1 VNVNNLP
8 KTSNSSLSVW
18 ADNLLDRSL
27 NWKDV
32 KWLQSI
38 TKLPIILKGILS
50 VEDAILAVQ
59 AGVAGI
65 FVSNHGG
72 RQLDSVPATISVLE
86 EIVKAVGGRV
96 PVFLDGGIRRGTDVF
111 KALALGASGVLVGR
125 PSVFGLAVDGE
136 AGVRKV
142 LQMLQNELEITMAL
156 MGVCSI
162 KQIYRNH
169 VQTEHEHHTAINS
182 KL

>member
-1 VNVNNLP
+1 
-8 KTSNSSLSVW
+8 
-18 ADNLLDRSL
+18 
-27 NWKDV
+27 
-32 KWLQSI
+32 
-38 TKLPIILKGILS
+38 
-50 VEDAILAVQ
+50 
-59 AGVAGI
+59 VA
-65 FVSNHGG
+65 
-72 RQLDSVPATISVLE
+72 Q
-86 EIVKAVGGRV
+86 
-96 PVFLDGGIRRGTDVF
+96 
-111 KALALGASGVLVGR
+111 VGR